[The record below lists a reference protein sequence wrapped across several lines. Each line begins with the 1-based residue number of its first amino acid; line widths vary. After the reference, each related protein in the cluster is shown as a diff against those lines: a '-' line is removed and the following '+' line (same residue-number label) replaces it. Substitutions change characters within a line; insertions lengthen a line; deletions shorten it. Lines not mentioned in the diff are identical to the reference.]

1 MWNSFKISDYEGMIA
16 ETIRINGHEGK
27 PIRAYHARPL
37 GPGPYPGI
45 TLIPHMPGWMNGSGR
60 RHAGLQHMDSV

>member
-27 PIRAYHARPL
+27 PIRAYHRPFRKN
-37 GPGPYPGI
+37 I
-45 TLIPHMPGWMNGSGR
+45 SSN
-60 RHAGLQHMDSV
+60 